1 MTLPRLG
8 LIVVACA
15 VISGVLVYATGRGSD
30 GAAAITRSPAAATAV
45 ARAVAGSSTVA
56 GPSSVAGSGSANPG
70 ASASPVPKP
79 APARRA
85 DPLGPAA
92 VFMSGRLGTVR
103 VAVYDIST
111 HQTWTA
117 GETSRAQDEASIV
130 KVDVLETLLDQQPAG
145 LTSEQAALAQQM
157 IEESNNDAATALW
170 DTVGGAA
177 GLRAFNARAGLTG
190 TTPSACVECAGF
202 PWPGWG
208 LTTTTPVDQLKL
220 LRELV
225 TPDSVLS
232 AAQRKVA
239 LGLMEDVTPDQRWG
253 VSGGVPAQ
261 VTVALKDGWLPL
273 NAADTDWQI
282 NSIGWVHG
290 ASRDYLIAVL
300 STGNP
305 SEAYGIDTI
314 DELSAMIWRQLGS

>member
-1 MTLPRLG
+1 
-8 LIVVACA
+8 
-15 VISGVLVYATGRGSD
+15 
-30 GAAAITRSPAAATAV
+30 
-45 ARAVAGSSTVA
+45 
-56 GPSSVAGSGSANPG
+56 
-70 ASASPVPKP
+70 
-79 APARRA
+79 
-85 DPLGPAA
+85 
-92 VFMSGRLGTVR
+92 MSGRLGTVR

>member
-30 GAAAITRSPAAATAV
+30 GAAAITRSPAATTAV

-56 GPSSVAGSGSANPG
+56 GSSSVAGSGSANPG

-157 IEESNNDAATALW
+157 IEDSNNDAATALW

-177 GLRAFNARAGLTG
+177 GIRAFNARAGLTG